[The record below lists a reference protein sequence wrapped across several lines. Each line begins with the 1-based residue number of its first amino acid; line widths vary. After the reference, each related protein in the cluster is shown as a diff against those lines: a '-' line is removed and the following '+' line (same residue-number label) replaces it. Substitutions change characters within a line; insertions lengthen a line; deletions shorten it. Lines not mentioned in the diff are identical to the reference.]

1 MHTLRTIHGEEQPSQ
16 QPNEHHPALSN
27 DQEPL
32 LPPAAASQ
40 QQASAE
46 LLPADKFYISLLL
59 FTLLGVG
66 SLLPWNFFTTARSYF
81 EYKLRNVSNITGW
94 PDQPWMRDTFESYLA
109 VFSNLPGVLCVLAN
123 AAAAGRVT
131 IAGRMV
137 VSLSLMSAMFA
148 CSAAFV
154 LVDTDWHQSEFFWA
168 TLASVALMSGS
179 GAVMQGSLFGL
190 AAMFPKRYIN
200 AVTLGQASGGVIAAV
215 AYIISLEIGS
225 HPRSAAF
232 LYFLSA
238 TVVLLMCL
246 AAYLLL
252 RRLSFVRDRLCRAR
266 GADLTDSLTIPTPT
280 PTPSPTLHEAPN
292 RRRLSNRPA
301 WRHLIGPGGGAFA
314 VLTITLTLYPALLSS
329 LSPMAE
335 PWLLYSPLCCFLV
348 YNTFDL
354 FGRFLTAAAPTPGAC
369 GRANFSLI
377 TLALLR
383 LLFVPLFLM
392 CNYSLGGE
400 QRRLMPVYFAW
411 DWTPPLLV
419 SAFGLSNGYLFTLCF
434 MRASEQAPTHLAES
448 HGAVMS
454 MCAVVGSSTGSA
466 LSFLFT
472 AGTR

>member
-252 RRLSFVRDRLCRAR
+252 RRLSF
-266 GADLTDSLTIPTPT
+266 
-280 PTPSPTLHEAPN
+280 APN

>member
-1 MHTLRTIHGEEQPSQ
+1 MHTLRTIPGEEQPSQ
-16 QPNEHHPALSN
+16 QPNEHHQALSD

-252 RRLSFVRDRLCRAR
+252 RRLSF
-266 GADLTDSLTIPTPT
+266 
-280 PTPSPTLHEAPN
+280 APN

-354 FGRFLTAAAPTPGAC
+354 FGRFLTSAAPTPGAC
-369 GRANFSLI
+369 GRAHFSLI

-411 DWTPPLLV
+411 DWAPPLLV